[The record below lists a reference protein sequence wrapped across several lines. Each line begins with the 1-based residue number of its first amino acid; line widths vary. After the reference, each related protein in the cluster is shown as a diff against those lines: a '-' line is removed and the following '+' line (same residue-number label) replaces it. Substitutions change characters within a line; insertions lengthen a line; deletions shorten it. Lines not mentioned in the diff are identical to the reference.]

1 MTKLQKLNQSF
12 QSQVPSVDKLLRQDA
27 VVGLME
33 IYGRQTTTNAVRAL
47 ISQTRL
53 EFKVNGRKA
62 LETLLEKNLSSLL
75 KNWLEHHSTPS
86 LKLVYNLTGTVLHT
100 NLGRAPLPR
109 EAIEAM
115 ANVAKGASNIEFDL
129 SRGKRGD
136 RDDHVEK
143 LICELT
149 GAEAATVVNNNAAA
163 VLLVLNTLS
172 NRKEVP
178 VSRGEL
184 IEIGGSFRVPDI
196 MKRAGAKLVEVGTT
210 NRTYLSDYEDAIGS
224 KTGALM
230 KVHAS
235 NYTIQGFTN
244 EVTGKELASL
254 AKIHD
259 LPLIEDLGS
268 GTFVDLTKYGLPH
281 EPTVR
286 ETLFNGVDIVTSS
299 GDKLLGGPQ
308 VGLITGR
315 NDLIAAIKKN
325 PMKRALRVDKVTI
338 AALWAVL
345 QLYRDP
351 DRLAERVPTIRL
363 LTKPENEI
371 HTTAKSLVGPVSKA
385 LGQSFTV
392 STIPCKSQI
401 GSGSLPVERLNSAAL
416 SIKPDGGQKG
426 TALKKLSQAFR
437 GLPIPVIGRIQ
448 DDALILDLRC
458 LDDLAGFEEQL
469 KRLDL

>member
-53 EFKVNGRKA
+53 EFKANGRKA

-115 ANVAKGASNIEFDL
+115 ANVARGASNIEFDL

-136 RDDHVEK
+136 RDDHIEK

-210 NRTYLSDYEDAIGS
+210 NRTHLNDYQDAIGS

-371 HTTAKSLVGPVSKA
+371 HTTAKSLVGPLSKA

-401 GSGSLPVERLNSAAL
+401 GSGSLPVERLNSAGL

-458 LDDLAGFEEQL
+458 LDDVAGFEEQL

>member
-53 EFKVNGRKA
+53 EFKANGRKA

-115 ANVAKGASNIEFDL
+115 ANVARGASNIEFDL

-136 RDDHVEK
+136 RDDHIEK

-210 NRTYLSDYEDAIGS
+210 NRTHLNDYQDAIGS

-315 NDLIAAIKKN
+315 NNLIAAIKKN

-371 HTTAKSLVGPVSKA
+371 YTTAKSLVGPLSKA

-458 LDDLAGFEEQL
+458 LDDVAGFEEQL

>member
-53 EFKVNGRKA
+53 EFKANGRKA

-115 ANVAKGASNIEFDL
+115 ANVARGASNIEFDL

-136 RDDHVEK
+136 RDDHIEK

-149 GAEAATVVNNNAAA
+149 GAEAAAVVNNNAAA

-210 NRTYLSDYEDAIGS
+210 NRTHLNDYQDAIGS

-286 ETLFNGVDIVTSS
+286 ETLLNGVDIVTSS

-371 HTTAKSLVGPVSKA
+371 HTTAKSLVGPLSKA

-458 LDDLAGFEEQL
+458 LDDVAGFEEQL

>member
-1 MTKLQKLNQSF
+1 MTKLQKINQSF
-12 QSQVPSVDKLLRQDA
+12 QSQLPSVDKLLRQDA

-53 EFKVNGRKA
+53 EFKENGRKA

-115 ANVAKGASNIEFDL
+115 ANVARGASNIEFDL

-136 RDDHVEK
+136 RDDHIEK

-210 NRTYLSDYEDAIGS
+210 NRTHLNDYQDAIGS

-244 EVTGKELASL
+244 EVTGKELAS
-254 AKIHD
+254 
-259 LPLIEDLGS
+259 
-268 GTFVDLTKYGLPH
+268 
-281 EPTVR
+281 
-286 ETLFNGVDIVTSS
+286 
-299 GDKLLGGPQ
+299 
-308 VGLITGR
+308 
-315 NDLIAAIKKN
+315 
-325 PMKRALRVDKVTI
+325 
-338 AALWAVL
+338 
-345 QLYRDP
+345 
-351 DRLAERVPTIRL
+351 
-363 LTKPENEI
+363 
-371 HTTAKSLVGPVSKA
+371 
-385 LGQSFTV
+385 
-392 STIPCKSQI
+392 
-401 GSGSLPVERLNSAAL
+401 
-416 SIKPDGGQKG
+416 
-426 TALKKLSQAFR
+426 
-437 GLPIPVIGRIQ
+437 
-448 DDALILDLRC
+448 
-458 LDDLAGFEEQL
+458 
-469 KRLDL
+469 

>member
-1 MTKLQKLNQSF
+1 MTKLQKLNQSI

-27 VVGLME
+27 VVELME
-33 IYGRQTTTNAVRAL
+33 IYGRQTTTTAVRAL
-47 ISQTRL
+47 ISETRS
-53 EFKVNGRKA
+53 EIKENGQKA
-62 LETLLEKNLSSLL
+62 LEKLSVQNLSLLL
-75 KNWLEHHSTPS
+75 KNWLEQYSSPS

-100 NLGRAPLPR
+100 NLGRAPLPE

-115 ANVAKGASNIEFDL
+115 VNVARGASNIEFDL
-129 SRGKRGD
+129 STGKRGD
-136 RDDHVEK
+136 RDNHLEK

-210 NRTYLSDYEDAIGS
+210 NRTHLRDYEDAIGS
-224 KTGALM
+224 KTGLLM
-230 KVHAS
+230 KVHTS

-244 EVTGKELASL
+244 EVAGKELARL
-254 AKIHD
+254 AKAHD

-268 GTFVDLTKYGLPH
+268 GTLVDLTKYGLPY
-281 EPTVR
+281 EPTAR
-286 ETLFNGVDIVTSS
+286 ETLSNGVDIVTSS

-308 VGLITGR
+308 AGLIIGR
-315 NDLIAAIKKN
+315 KDLIAAVKKN
-325 PMKRALRVDKVTI
+325 PMKRATRVDKVTI
-338 AALWAVL
+338 AALSAVL

-351 DRLAERVPTIRL
+351 DRLAERVPTLRL
-363 LTKPENEI
+363 LTKAENEI
-371 HTTAKSLVGPVSKA
+371 RKTATSLVGPLSKA
-385 LGQSFTV
+385 LGQTFSV
-392 STIPCKSQI
+392 SIISCKSQI
-401 GSGSLPVERLNSAAL
+401 GSGSLPVERLNSAGL
-416 SIKPDGGQKG
+416 SIKPDAQRKG
-426 TALKKLSQAFR
+426 TPLKNLLQAFR

-458 LDDLAGFEEQL
+458 LDDVTGFEEQL
-469 KRLDL
+469 IKLDL

>member
-53 EFKVNGRKA
+53 EFKANGRKA

-115 ANVAKGASNIEFDL
+115 ANVARGASNIEFDL

-136 RDDHVEK
+136 RDDHLEK

-210 NRTYLSDYEDAIGS
+210 NRTHLSDYEDAIGS

-268 GTFVDLTKYGLPH
+268 GTFVDLTKFGLPH

-371 HTTAKSLVGPVSKA
+371 HTTAKSLVGPLSRA

-458 LDDLAGFEEQL
+458 LEDVAGFEEQL

>member
-27 VVGLME
+27 VVGLIE

-53 EFKVNGRKA
+53 ELKANGRKA
-62 LETLLEKNLSSLL
+62 LETLLEKNLSSFL

-115 ANVAKGASNIEFDL
+115 ANVARGASNIEFDL

-136 RDDHVEK
+136 RDDHIEK

-210 NRTYLSDYEDAIGS
+210 NRTHLNDYQDAIGS

-325 PMKRALRVDKVTI
+325 PMKRALRVDKLTI

-371 HTTAKSLVGPVSKA
+371 RTTATSLVGPISKA

-426 TALKKLSQAFR
+426 TALKKLSQTFR

-458 LDDLAGFEEQL
+458 LDDVVGFEGQL